1 MAFYAGGG
9 VRAFPNGLVP
19 TKPVDFGEIDGETST
34 DEISTDEVPSFPP
47 PPTFPRSL
55 ATLTDSG

>member
-19 TKPVDFGEIDGETST
+19 TKPIDFGEIDGES
-34 DEISTDEVPSFPP
+34 STDEVFILSPLLPPSS
-47 PPTFPRSL
+47 PRVHAL
-55 ATLTDSG
+55 FGHPA